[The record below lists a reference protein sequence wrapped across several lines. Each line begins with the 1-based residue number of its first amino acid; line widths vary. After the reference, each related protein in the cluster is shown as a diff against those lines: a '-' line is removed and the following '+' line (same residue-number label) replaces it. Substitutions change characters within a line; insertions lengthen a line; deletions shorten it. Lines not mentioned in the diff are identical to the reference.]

1 MHITMGAGVLP
12 ISIYDGK
19 IYFLFSREEKNARDG
34 GLLSDF
40 GGRKDKNETYRETAI
55 RECYEEANGILG
67 SKIRITKLVKHAVD
81 TITLDGYKTYISVI
95 GYDSSLPKKF
105 RDDFLDI
112 KKNKPELVAKN
123 GLYEKDML
131 KWISFGD
138 LKKNIKIF
146 RPFYRKFIKYILD
159 NT

>member
-1 MHITMGAGVLP
+1 
-12 ISIYDGK
+12 
-19 IYFLFSREEKNARDG
+19 
-34 GLLSDF
+34 
-40 GGRKDKNETYRETAI
+40 
-55 RECYEEANGILG
+55 
-67 SKIRITKLVKHAVD
+67 VD

>member
-1 MHITMGAGVLP
+1 MGSGVLP
-12 ISIYDGK
+12 IAIHDGK

-34 GLLSDF
+34 GLWSDF
-40 GGRKDKNETYRETAI
+40 GGRKDNNETYRETAI

-67 SKIRITKLVKHAVD
+67 SKKRITNLVKHAID
-81 TITLDGYKTYISVI
+81 SISLDGYRTYITVI
-95 GYDSSLPKKF
+95 KYDKSLSKKF
-105 RDDFLDI
+105 SDDFLDI

-131 KWISFGD
+131 KWISFED
-138 LKKNIKIF
+138 LQKNILIF

-159 NT
+159 NM

>member
-1 MHITMGAGVLP
+1 MGAGVLP

-34 GLLSDF
+34 GLWSDF

>member
-34 GLLSDF
+34 GLWSDF

-112 KKNKPELVAKN
+112 KKNNPELVAKN